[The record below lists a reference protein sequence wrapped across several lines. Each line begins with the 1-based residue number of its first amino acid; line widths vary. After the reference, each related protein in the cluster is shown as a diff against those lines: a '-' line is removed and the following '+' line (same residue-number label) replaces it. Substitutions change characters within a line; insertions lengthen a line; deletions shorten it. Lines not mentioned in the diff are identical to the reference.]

1 MYVCIC
7 TYVYICTYMY
17 IYIYVHIH
25 ICMHIYIYTY
35 KYIHI
40 YVYTNHMLSFTR
52 PSDMAICV
60 VNLVTSELILY
71 TCIYLYMYVYIH
83 IYKYIYIL
91 YKYIYIY
98 IYECNMLSFTRPS
111 KMTICIINLVTSE
124 RTFNFW
130 ERFVLIYI
138 YVYLCLCVCVH
149 VYVYMYIHIHLRE
162 EHGSV
167 HALASNQGQVEIPK
181 IEPYILLISQKSAL
195 QSFDAANSVLL
206 RISTRKTRTGACSY
220 CKSTV
225 GFFFFVGN
233 SAKSSFVSF
242 LQKAALQ
249 PKWRNRQSP
258 R

>member
-1 MYVCIC
+1 
-7 TYVYICTYMY
+7 
-17 IYIYVHIH
+17 
-25 ICMHIYIYTY
+25 
-35 KYIHI
+35 
-40 YVYTNHMLSFTR
+40 
-52 PSDMAICV
+52 
-60 VNLVTSELILY
+60 
-71 TCIYLYMYVYIH
+71 
-83 IYKYIYIL
+83 
-91 YKYIYIY
+91 
-98 IYECNMLSFTRPS
+98 MLSFTRPS

-206 RISTRKTRTGACSY
+206 RVSTRKTRTAACSY

-225 GFFFFVGN
+225 GFFFFWKFCKVFLRFFSSKG
-233 SAKSSFVSF
+233 SSTAEMEKSPESEVKYLKSQIQAIWFEKSELIQILKSQHF
-242 LQKAALQ
+242 IC
-249 PKWRNRQSP
+249 
-258 R
+258 